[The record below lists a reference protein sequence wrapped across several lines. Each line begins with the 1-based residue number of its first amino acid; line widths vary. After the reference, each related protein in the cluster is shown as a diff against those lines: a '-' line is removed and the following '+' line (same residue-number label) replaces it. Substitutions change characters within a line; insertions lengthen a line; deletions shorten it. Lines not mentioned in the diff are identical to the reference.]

1 MTESF
6 LFIPPMSPCRA
17 SPAFIKLDGE
27 PVLERVADTFLAMCP
42 DLPMPSVIIFPRV
55 LKSASQTKLK
65 SDDSVFAS
73 FSNPLDSILIVRLP
87 DLR

>member
-27 PVLERVADTFLAMCP
+27 PVLERVADTFLAICP
-42 DLPMPSVIIFPRV
+42 DLPMPSVIIFFHV
-55 LKSASQTKLK
+55 VNL
-65 SDDSVFAS
+65 
-73 FSNPLDSILIVRLP
+73 SNKRSKVK
-87 DLR
+87 